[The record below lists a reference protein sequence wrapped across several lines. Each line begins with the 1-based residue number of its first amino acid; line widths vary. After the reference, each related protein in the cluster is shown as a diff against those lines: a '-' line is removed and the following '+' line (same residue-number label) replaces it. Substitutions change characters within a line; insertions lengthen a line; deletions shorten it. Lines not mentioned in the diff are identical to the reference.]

1 MKNTPYVFSIEELIE
16 KAEKMQPKNRL
27 FRIYAY
33 SPTLFDLLLL
43 LEKQL
48 SGGKKLERVTPDHRT
63 WESVL
68 RNIQCLYKSGDHTE
82 KDPNVLY
89 YMGQIGLLLESIE
102 SRDAHINIPNLVR
115 AFA

>member
-1 MKNTPYVFSIEELIE
+1 MKNTPYIFSIEELIE
-16 KAEKMQPKNRL
+16 KAERMQPKNRL

-48 SGGKKLERVTPDHRT
+48 SGGKDLERITPDHRT
-63 WESVL
+63 WDSVL
-68 RNIQCLYKSGDHTE
+68 RNIQSLYKSGDHE
-82 KDPNVLY
+82 NDPNVLY
-89 YMGQIGLLLESIE
+89 YMGQIALLLESIE

>member
-1 MKNTPYVFSIEELIE
+1 MRNTPYIFSIEELIE
-16 KAEKMQPKNRL
+16 KAERMQPKNRL

-48 SGGKKLERVTPDHRT
+48 SGGKDLERITPDHRT
-63 WESVL
+63 WDCVL
-68 RNIQCLYKSGDHTE
+68 RNIQSLYKSGDHE
-82 KDPNVLY
+82 NDPNVLY
-89 YMGQIGLLLESIE
+89 YIGQIALLLESIE